1 MHAVPSHVHFFALFA
16 VGHMHAAPT
25 DVHLFSLFRIANMNP
40 IAKRDMRVII
50 AIVGSVVLTAI
61 GVVVVAA

>member
-1 MHAVPSHVHFFALFA
+1 
-16 VGHMHAAPT
+16 MHAAPT

-50 AIVGSVVLTAI
+50 AIAGSVVLTAF

>member
-1 MHAVPSHVHFFALFA
+1 
-16 VGHMHAAPT
+16 MHAAPT
-25 DVHLFSLFRIANMNP
+25 NVRLFSLFRIANMNP